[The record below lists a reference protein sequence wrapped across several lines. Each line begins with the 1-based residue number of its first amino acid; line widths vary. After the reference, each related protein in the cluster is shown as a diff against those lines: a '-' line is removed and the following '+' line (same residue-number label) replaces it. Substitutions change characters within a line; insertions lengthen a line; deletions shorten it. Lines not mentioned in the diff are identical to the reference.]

1 MEKKHKT
8 ARINKK
14 GRGLRFKLASFTI
27 AMVFSVIILI
37 SAPIYILMTASQRET
52 RLDGLFSRSKA
63 LLEGLVSG
71 ARAYL
76 QMGDQGVAG
85 IGFLTAQSAAL
96 PEAEYITITGYR
108 SGSTHNDH
116 VWATNDPDI
125 LSKIDTPEFRP
136 GVSRIIDPLTPFY
149 EQMLSTELNNRAR
162 VEVGELS
169 RNIAKLTQ
177 EEQFLAPYSDAA
189 SMRLAADIQA
199 MIRSLEITLTERLSI
214 ISGEMYSYPE
224 FSNENIFKNKNRTFI
239 FYKPVMFRQGTDDN
253 YFRGL
258 IRLEVSLDPVMDAI
272 SREQLM
278 LLRTILI
285 AAVAAALIG
294 TIGAFIFSAS
304 DMTNGL
310 VKAELADSDL
320 LIGKEIQKRFIP
332 LDLDSRGNKQTSGS
346 RETANL
352 SFFCYYEGAKGVS
365 GDYFDYKD
373 LDGRY
378 YAIIKCD
385 AAGKGIPAALI
396 MIQVATMFLN
406 YFKQWKKNPE
416 RMHIEEV
423 VYQIN
428 EFIETLAFNGRFAA
442 FTLCLFDSETG
453 TAHFCNAGDNIIHL
467 YDASE
472 GRLKTITLSQ
482 SPAAGILPNSMIESK
497 GGYSVQTVMVGRGDI
512 LLLYTDGIEE
522 AKRKFRNGG
531 FKEITCTEG
540 PAGTPHGNHLCG
552 QAGEEMS
559 PERVEAIINAVM
571 ANKVYTLKKYH
582 NPEGDIELRFDFSA
596 CKGSAE
602 EVIMALVSAEK
613 MFRCY
618 KNPKGGEK
626 SRVPVDKKVDS
637 FLKNHFPQYNQYC
650 INTKEDPE
658 NETYM
663 YYTHVKEDEQYDDLA
678 ILGIKRK

>member
-85 IGFLTAQSAAL
+85 MGFLTAQSAAL

-258 IRLEVSLDPVMDAI
+258 IRLEVSLDGHGRYFP
-272 SREQLM
+272 
-278 LLRTILI
+278 RTVN
-285 AAVAAALIG
+285 VAAYDFNCRRCR
-294 TIGAFIFSAS
+294 GAHW
-304 DMTNGL
+304 NHRR
-310 VKAELADSDL
+310 VY
-320 LIGKEIQKRFIP
+320 
-332 LDLDSRGNKQTSGS
+332 
-346 RETANL
+346 
-352 SFFCYYEGAKGVS
+352 FF
-365 GDYFDYKD
+365 
-373 LDGRY
+373 R
-378 YAIIKCD
+378 
-385 AAGKGIPAALI
+385 
-396 MIQVATMFLN
+396 
-406 YFKQWKKNPE
+406 
-416 RMHIEEV
+416 
-423 VYQIN
+423 
-428 EFIETLAFNGRFAA
+428 
-442 FTLCLFDSETG
+442 
-453 TAHFCNAGDNIIHL
+453 
-467 YDASE
+467 
-472 GRLKTITLSQ
+472 
-482 SPAAGILPNSMIESK
+482 
-497 GGYSVQTVMVGRGDI
+497 
-512 LLLYTDGIEE
+512 
-522 AKRKFRNGG
+522 
-531 FKEITCTEG
+531 
-540 PAGTPHGNHLCG
+540 
-552 QAGEEMS
+552 
-559 PERVEAIINAVM
+559 
-571 ANKVYTLKKYH
+571 
-582 NPEGDIELRFDFSA
+582 
-596 CKGSAE
+596 
-602 EVIMALVSAEK
+602 
-613 MFRCY
+613 
-618 KNPKGGEK
+618 
-626 SRVPVDKKVDS
+626 
-637 FLKNHFPQYNQYC
+637 
-650 INTKEDPE
+650 
-658 NETYM
+658 
-663 YYTHVKEDEQYDDLA
+663 
-678 ILGIKRK
+678 